1 MASTGTGLSIRDKKL
16 LDLAYRGLSAQDIS
30 AEVHAPVEVVT
41 QELDRLTGSL
51 DWLNDLQKY
60 RLTFHGLQ
68 ALLGKLKERAESGQD
83 AQQTKNYLDAI
94 RLTFEQ
100 LEQQRLRVDA
110 DIDRVQAAQAK
121 VLMDI
126 VDRAFYYTLGK
137 LEKKLEGS
145 GIARSEVEDTFRGA
159 LMAISAELDAEVG

>member
-1 MASTGTGLSIRDKKL
+1 MAGTGLSIRDNKIL
-16 LDLAYRGLSAQDIS
+16 TLAYRGHTAAEIA
-30 AEVHAPVEVVT
+30 AEVHAPEATVVF
-41 QELDRLTGSL
+41 ELDRLTGSL
-51 DWLNDLQKY
+51 DWLTDLQKY

-68 ALLGKLKERAESGQD
+68 ALMGKLKERAESGQD

-100 LEQQRLRVDA
+100 LEAQRARVDA

-159 LMAISAELDAEVG
+159 LMAIAAELDEQDG